1 MNSGVDGG
9 VRGRAIELNG
19 EAEDVGRMAFNKDVS
34 GFQAGDDGRRK
45 WQKRCVGRDEC
56 CRNSNVISK

>member
-19 EAEDVGRMAFNKDVS
+19 KAEDVGRMAFNKDLS
-34 GFQAGDDGRRK
+34 GVQVGDD
-45 WQKRCVGRDEC
+45 
-56 CRNSNVISK
+56 

>member
-19 EAEDVGRMAFNKDVS
+19 KAEDVGRMAFDKGLS
-34 GFQAGDDGRRK
+34 GVQAGDD
-45 WQKRCVGRDEC
+45 
-56 CRNSNVISK
+56 